1 MWQFKRGKRNLLN
14 QDIDPDE
21 IFLDSENIPD
31 YDNSQF
37 EGRIERPVGKGTII
51 ILSAIFLLVGVL
63 YSTKVWAL
71 QIKNGDE
78 YLTQSEIHR
87 LRFGLSFA
95 DRGNISD
102 RNGTPLAWNETKSDY
117 EFDLRKY
124 IDAPGFSNLLGYI
137 RYPQKDKSGFY
148 YEVDFEGMDGI
159 ENSFNDII
167 KGENGLKIIEINAV
181 NEIISQSTVRDPSH
195 GNSIT
200 LTIDS
205 EIQTKLYESIEK
217 IALQTGFSGGGGVIM
232 DVETGELLALVT
244 YPEYDSN
251 ILSSATSTEALARF
265 QNNPNNP
272 FLHRVIDGLY
282 TPGSIVK
289 PYVAVGALQEG
300 IIAPDTNIL
309 STKYLEVPN
318 KYNPD
323 NPTRFADWKAH
334 GLVNVKRAL
343 AMSSNIYFYVVGG
356 GFNDQEGLGIVRLEK
371 YLRMFGFGQS
381 VRGSFFEGPIGTIPN
396 PKWKEENFDGDPW
409 RIGDTYFT
417 SIGQYGFQVT
427 PLQVVRA
434 VSALANGGKL
444 VEPVIVSNRESQI
457 IQRLE
462 VSENVLQIVRE
473 GMREGVTSGTVQ
485 GLNMDNLHVAGKTGT
500 AELGVSKANV
510 NSWVTGFFPY
520 ENPKY
525 AFVVVMEK
533 GDSHNLI
540 GGVAVMRGFFDW
552 LRFNRVEFLD

>member
-1 MWQFKRGKRNLLN
+1 MWRFRKSNRNLIN
-14 QDIDPDE
+14 QDIAPDE

-37 EGRIERPVGKGTII
+37 EGRIERPVGKVTII
-51 ILSAIFLLVGVL
+51 ILSSIFLIIGLL
-63 YSTKVWAL
+63 YSVKMWTL
-71 QIKNGDE
+71 QIEHGEE
-78 YLTQSEIHR
+78 YLTQSEMHR

-95 DRGNISD
+95 DRGNIFD
-102 RNGTPLAWNETKSDY
+102 KHGDPLAWNETENDM
-117 EFDLRKY
+117 EFDSRKY
-124 IDAPGFSNLLGYI
+124 IEEPGFANLLGYI
-137 RYPQKDKSGFY
+137 RYPQKDNAGFY
-148 YEVDFEGMDGI
+148 YEVDFEGVDGI
-159 ENSFNDII
+159 ENSFNDVI
-167 KGENGLKIIEINAV
+167 KGQNGLKIIEINAV
-181 NEIISQSTVRDPSH
+181 NKVISQSTVRDPQH
-195 GNSIT
+195 GQSIN

-205 EIQTKLYESIEK
+205 EIQTKLYENIEK
-217 IALQTGFSGGGGVIM
+217 IALQSGFTGGGGVIM
-232 DVETGELLALVT
+232 DIETGELLALVT

-251 ILSSATSTEALARF
+251 VLTSATSTEALAQF
-265 QNNPNNP
+265 QNNKKNP

-289 PYVAVGALQEG
+289 PYVAVGALEEG

-309 STKYLEVPN
+309 STGYIEVPN
-318 KYNPD
+318 RYNPD
-323 NPTRFADWKAH
+323 NPTRFSDWKAH
-334 GLVNVKRAL
+334 GLVDVRKAL
-343 AMSSNIYFYVVGG
+343 AMSSNVYFYVVGG
-356 GFNDQEGLGIVRLEK
+356 GFNGQEGLGIERLEK

-381 VRGSFFEGPIGTIPN
+381 VRGAFFEGPIGTIPN

-417 SIGQYGFQVT
+417 SIGQYGFQAT

-444 VEPVIVSNRESQI
+444 VEPVIVSNQEPQI
-457 IQRLE
+457 IQRID
-462 VSENVLQIVRE
+462 VSEKVLQIVRE
-473 GMREGVTSGTVQ
+473 GMRDGVTSGTAK
-485 GLNMDNLHVAGKTGT
+485 GLNMDNLHVAAKTGT
-500 AELGVSKANV
+500 AELGVSKDNV

-533 GDSHNLI
+533 GDRHNLI

-552 LRFNRVEFLD
+552 LRYNRLDFLE